1 MIEDRQQ
8 ILNAVFVLKNE
19 GLFQASRRVEMLK
32 KGATAGLW
40 FDLIFV
46 DFRKCCCDCLI
57 KSVLWY
63 QVLLWLLFKSVLWYQ
78 VLLWLFN

>member
-40 FDLIFV
+40 FDLIWFSST
-46 DFRKCCCDCLI
+46 FA
-57 KSVLWY
+57 SV
-63 QVLLWLLFKSVLWYQ
+63 VVI
-78 VLLWLFN
+78 V